1 MEQEKTRVPPS
12 INVNLLDPIFPPAV
26 RRDHKHASL
35 TNRDMAQAVR
45 RDQPP

>member
-1 MEQEKTRVPPS
+1 MFFFF
-12 INVNLLDPIFPPAV
+12 NVNLLDPIFLPAV

-35 TNRDMAQAVR
+35 ADRYVAQAVR

>member
-1 MEQEKTRVPPS
+1 MEQEKTQVPSS

-35 TNRDMAQAVR
+35 ADRDVAQAVR

>member
-1 MEQEKTRVPPS
+1 MEQEKTQVPPS
-12 INVNLLDPIFPPAV
+12 INVNLLDPIFPPTV